1 MVRLAQKQSNGNNL
15 LSAIFELWSVE
26 KVKKE
31 NQVNE
36 SKLDFP
42 A

>member
-1 MVRLAQKQSNGNNL
+1 MRAQKQSNDNNL
-15 LSAIFELWSVE
+15 LSAIYEQWSME
-26 KVKKE
+26 KVGKE
-31 NQVNE
+31 HQVNE